1 MPRGPDE
8 RKKSSRTSEKVK
20 ICFKGFKIEFTF
32 RNGQITEVE
41 NDFRILPVLINHNGN
56 KWVQT
61 VGNGVDK
68 NTWFER
74 NEIYQKTN

>member
-20 ICFKGFKIEFTF
+20 IYLKRFKIEFTF
-32 RNGQITEVE
+32 RNCQNMEVE
-41 NDFRILPVLINHNGN
+41 IDFRIFPVLVNHNGN
-56 KWVQT
+56 KWVQI

-68 NTWFER
+68 NTWFGR
-74 NEIYQKTN
+74 NEIYKKN